1 MGNDWGVYIFVF
13 IMAAIVMARLDRLGR
28 QLEAVSADIRADV
41 ARTEDERMEILNEWK
56 EAQKQAA
63 KDNRQFWIFWGIVG
77 AVAVIWA
84 MITHRF

>member
-1 MGNDWGVYIFVF
+1 MGNDWAIYIFVF

-41 ARTEDERMEILNEWK
+41 ARTEDERMEILSEWK

-63 KDNRQFWIFWGIVG
+63 KDNRQFWIFWGIVA

-84 MITHRF
+84 MITHRI